1 MKADK
6 RREEILSLLGNS
18 ENPIPATTL
27 KDTFAVSR
35 QVIVQDIAILRANG
49 YDVIATNRGYILG
62 NGNDGRATRVFKCR
76 HSFEEIVTEGN
87 LITDLGGKVEDI
99 FVNHRVYG
107 RITAKLDLS
116 SRMHV
121 EELYR
126 SLVSGASKPLMSVT
140 DGYHYHTVSAG
151 SEEVLDEIAIALKK
165 AGFLI
170 EI

>member
-1 MKADK
+1 MKAEK
-6 RREEILSLLGNS
+6 RREEILSLIGNT
-18 ENPIPATTL
+18 ENPLPAGTL
-27 KDTFAVSR
+27 AERFAVSR

-49 YDVIATNRGYILG
+49 YDITATNRGYVL
-62 NGNDGRATRVFKCR
+62 NVKKQAERVFKCR
-76 HSFEEIVTEGN
+76 HSFEEIVDEGV
-87 LITDLGGKVEDI
+87 LVIESGGRIEDI

-107 RITAKLDLS
+107 RISARLDLYN
-116 SRMHV
+116 RTHV

-140 DGYHYHTVSAG
+140 DGYHYHTVSAD
-151 SEEVLDEIAIALKK
+151 SEQVLDEIEQKLRA